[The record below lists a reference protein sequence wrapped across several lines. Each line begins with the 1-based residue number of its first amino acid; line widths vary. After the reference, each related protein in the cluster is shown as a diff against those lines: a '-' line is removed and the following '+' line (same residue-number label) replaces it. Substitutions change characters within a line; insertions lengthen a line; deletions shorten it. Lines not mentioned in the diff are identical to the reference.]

1 MTIRDFSGV
10 SPIVSASAYVDDAA
24 LVVGNVSLG
33 DDVSIWP
40 MTVLRGDVN
49 AIRIGAGTNVQDGSV
64 LHVTHEHPDIPGGY
78 ALRIGEHVTIGHK
91 VILHGCSVGD
101 YCLIGMGAIVMD
113 GAVLEPKVL
122 LGAGSLVPPGKTL
135 TAGHLWL
142 GSPARKVRALTQK
155 ELDWLTYSASHYIE
169 LKNKYLRHP

>member
-1 MTIRDFSGV
+1 MTIRDFSGI
-10 SPIVSASAYVDDAA
+10 SPIVSPSAYVDEAA
-24 LVVGNVSLG
+24 LVVGNVTLG
-33 DDVSIWP
+33 EDVSIWP

-49 AIRIGAGTNVQDGSV
+49 AISIGAGTNVQDGSV
-64 LHVTHEHPDIPGGY
+64 LHVTHEHPDIPGGF
-78 ALRIGEHVTIGHK
+78 ALRIGANVTIGHK
-91 VILHGCSVGD
+91 VVLHGCSVGD
-101 YCLIGMGAIVMD
+101 YCLIGMGATVMD

-135 TAGHLWL
+135 TTGYLWL

-169 LKNKYLRHP
+169 LKNKYLRGS

>member
-1 MTIRDFSGV
+1 MTIRDFTGISPVV
-10 SPIVSASAYVDDAA
+10 SPSAYVDEAA
-24 LVVGNVSLG
+24 LVVGNVTLG

-49 AIRIGAGTNVQDGSV
+49 VITIGAGTNVQDGSV
-64 LHVTHEHPDIPGGY
+64 LHVTHEHPDMPGGF
-78 ALRIGEHVTIGHK
+78 ALRIGENVTIGHR
-91 VILHGCSVGD
+91 VILHGCTVGD
-101 YCLIGMGAIVMD
+101 YCLVGMGATVMD

-135 TAGHLWL
+135 TAGYLWL

-169 LKNKYLRHP
+169 LKNKYLRRS

>member
-10 SPIVSASAYVDDAA
+10 SPRVSLSAYVDDAA
-24 LVVGNVSLG
+24 LVVGNVTLG

-49 AIRIGAGTNVQDGSV
+49 LITIGAGTNVQDGSV
-64 LHVTHEHPDIPGGY
+64 LHVTHEHPDIPGGF
-78 ALRIGEHVTIGHK
+78 ALRIGEKVTIGHR
-91 VILHGCSVGD
+91 VILHGCTVGD
-101 YCLIGMGAIVMD
+101 LCLIGMGATVMD

-135 TAGHLWL
+135 TTGYLWL
-142 GSPARKVRALTQK
+142 GTPARKVRALTQN
-155 ELDWLTYSASHYIE
+155 ELDWLTYSATHYIE
-169 LKNKYLRHP
+169 LKNKYLRRP

>member
-1 MTIRDFSGV
+1 MTIRDFSGFSPVV
-10 SPIVSASAYVDDAA
+10 SPSAYVDAAA
-24 LVVGNVSLG
+24 LVVGQVTLG

-49 AIRIGAGTNVQDGSV
+49 VISIGAGTNVQDGSV
-64 LHVTHEHPDIPGGY
+64 LHVTHEHPDIPGGF
-78 ALRIGEHVTIGHK
+78 ALRVGENVTIGHR
-91 VILHGCSVGD
+91 VVLHGCTVGD
-101 YCLIGMGAIVMD
+101 YCLIGMGATVMD

-142 GSPARKVRALTQK
+142 GSPVRKVRALTQK
-155 ELDWLTYSASHYIE
+155 EFDWLTYSATHYIE
-169 LKNKYLRHP
+169 LKNKYLRRS

>member
-1 MTIRDFSGV
+1 MTIRDFSGFSPVV
-10 SPIVSASAYVDDAA
+10 SPSAYVDAAA
-24 LVVGNVSLG
+24 LVVGQVTLG

-49 AIRIGAGTNVQDGSV
+49 VISIGAGTNVQDGSV
-64 LHVTHEHPDIPGGY
+64 LHVTHEHPDIPGGF
-78 ALRIGEHVTIGHK
+78 ALRVGENVTIGHR
-91 VILHGCSVGD
+91 VVLHGCTVGD
-101 YCLIGMGAIVMD
+101 YCLIGMGATVMD

-142 GSPARKVRALTQK
+142 GSPVRKVRALTQK

-169 LKNKYLRHP
+169 LKNKYLRLS

>member
-1 MTIRDFSGV
+1 MTIRDFSGISPVV
-10 SPIVSASAYVDDAA
+10 SPSAYVDDTA
-24 LVVGNVSLG
+24 LVLGNVTLG

-49 AIRIGAGTNVQDGSV
+49 AITIGAGTNVQDASV
-64 LHVTHEHPDIPGGY
+64 LHVTHEHPDIPGGF
-78 ALRIGEHVTIGHK
+78 ALRIGENVTIGHK
-91 VILHGCSVGD
+91 VVLHGCSVGD

-122 LGAGSLVPPGKTL
+122 LGAGSLVPPGKIL
-135 TAGHLWL
+135 TAGCLWL

-155 ELDWLTYSASHYIE
+155 ELDWLTYSSTHYIE
-169 LKNKYLRHP
+169 LKNKHLRRV

>member
-1 MTIRDFSGV
+1 MTIRDFFGT
-10 SPIVSASAYVDDAA
+10 SPIVSPSAYVDAAA
-24 LVVGNVSLG
+24 LVVGNVTLG

-49 AIRIGAGTNVQDGSV
+49 AISVGAGTNVQDGCV
-64 LHVTHEHPDIPGGY
+64 LHVTHGHPDIPGGF
-78 ALRIGEHVTIGHK
+78 ALRIGENVTIGHK

-135 TAGHLWL
+135 TTGFLWL
-142 GSPARKVRALTQK
+142 GSPARKVRALTQN

-169 LKNKYLRHP
+169 LKNKYLRGP